1 MAVESFAFVPPSGST
16 SELERLVQSSR
27 LLYALLLWIAFLA
40 TGATFGGVGAW
51 VWLPLAFLL
60 VSVAGLAV
68 AHGSVLGWAFHVADL
83 VFLVAFLVVFPSL
96 VGFLF
101 LFAFLSMVAGL
112 RWGFPRGL
120 PFAPI
125 MAVTGTALLAMPSGL
140 SSVATQSP
148 RWWLMGAC
156 AAGVG
161 CGLTYLGGEQRRRD
175 EQRSVVSE
183 VTDMIRVEQGF
194 GESLRQV
201 LGVIGRIFDVERC
214 LLAFYDLDA
223 DRLYLWNFH
232 EDSPERIRLEQR
244 LSDQRPWFFLD
255 RLETNFYWNRL
266 GQNPAEGAGW
276 TEGKKVELSQVPA
289 PTEEFVEHFGVRSAL
304 AVSFTFGSVPAGRL
318 LLVNRHGEFTAEHLR
333 LLDLIL
339 RKVGPTLEN
348 LFLLRH
354 LRARTAE
361 NERARIARD
370 LHDGVLQTL
379 VSVEMQLDVYKRLAA
394 RNPEKLRRDLSHL
407 QELVHKETLDL
418 RQFVSDLKPIHVES
432 EDFMDLVR
440 DMAERY
446 ARETGIAVDVL
457 GEPFARELPVRVC
470 RELFQIVREGLNNI
484 KKHSGASH
492 VVVKLREEENRISLM
507 VDDNGRGFSFAGR
520 LSSEELDQLRLGPIS
535 IKERTRTIGGRL
547 MIESTP
553 GHGARL
559 TVDVPV
565 N

>member
-1 MAVESFAFVPPSGST
+1 MAVYLFAFVPAAGST

-27 LLYALLLWIAFLA
+27 LLFGLLLWVAFLA
-40 TGATFGGVGAW
+40 TGAWFGGPRAW
-51 VWLPLAFLL
+51 VWLALGFLVFSAAGLL
-60 VSVAGLAV
+60 VVERP
-68 AHGSVLGWAFHVADL
+68 HLGWAFHVLDL
-83 VFLVAFLVVFPSL
+83 GFLVLFLVVFPSL

-101 LFAFLSMVAGL
+101 LFAFLSLVAGL

-125 MAVTGTALLAMPSGL
+125 MAMTGTALLAMPSGL
-140 SSVATQSP
+140 SSATTQSP
-148 RWWLMGAC
+148 RWWWVGAC

-161 CGLTYLGGEQRRRD
+161 CGLTYMGGEQRRRD
-175 EQRSVVSE
+175 EQRSAVSQ
-183 VTDMIRVEQGF
+183 VTDKIRVEQGF
-194 GESLRQV
+194 SESLRQV
-201 LGVIGRIFDVERC
+201 LGVIARIFDVERC
-214 LLAFYDLDA
+214 LLAFHDRDA

-232 EDSPERIRLEQR
+232 AESPERIRLEER
-244 LSDQRPWFFLD
+244 DPDQRPWFFLD
-255 RLETNFYWNRL
+255 RLEINFYWNGV
-266 GQNPAEGAGW
+266 GQNPAEGVGW
-276 TEGKKVELSQVPA
+276 MEGKRAELNRLPA
-289 PTEEFVEHFGVRSAL
+289 PMADFVEQFRVRSVL
-304 AVSFTFGSVPAGRL
+304 AVAFTLAGEPTGRL
-318 LLVNRHGEFTAEHLR
+318 LLVNREGDFTVEQVR
-333 LLDLIL
+333 LLDLVL
-339 RKVGPTLEN
+339 RKAGPTLEN

-354 LRARTAE
+354 MRARTVE

-379 VSVEMQLDVYKRLAA
+379 VSVEMQLDVCKRQAL
-394 RNPEKLRRDLSHL
+394 RNPDKVRRDLSHL
-407 QELVHKETLDL
+407 RELIHKESVEL
-418 RQFVSDLKPIHVES
+418 RQFVGDLKPIHVES

-440 DMAERY
+440 EMTERY

-457 GEPFARELPVRVC
+457 GEPFSRDLPVRVC

-492 VVVKLREEENRISLM
+492 VVIKVSENENRISLT

-535 IKERTRTIGGRL
+535 IKERARTIGGRL
-547 MIESTP
+547 MVESTP